1 MADWAGHTDMTHHHF
16 ILHSMVAC
24 TGVDVLYKRSDLQE
38 TLLERLSQT
47 ILIFRARDQ
56 LMPF

>member
-1 MADWAGHTDMTHHHF
+1 MTHHHF